1 MNEIAQDPAFY
12 TIDEFA
18 KKLRLH
24 PNTIRRSI
32 KCGRITAFRVGFGKR
47 ASYRIAHSEIGRIQL
62 FDLEAMI
69 EKIVIEKQGE
79 KHE

>member
-1 MNEIAQDPAFY
+1 MNENKDEPDFY
-12 TIDEFA
+12 TIEEFA

-32 KCGRITAFRVGFGKR
+32 KCGRITAFRAGFGKR